1 MITILTPTY
10 NRAYILKKAFDSLSA
25 QTCFDF
31 EWIIVDDGSAD
42 ETECLVRSWS
52 REDLPFEIRY
62 LKQQNGGKHRAVNR
76 GVQEARYDY
85 VLILDSDDHLTST
98 AVEKIHGWIKTI
110 EGKEGF
116 AGVSG
121 LRGWINKEGHIG
133 GAGDG
138 SAYIDAKNTERRK
151 YNLSGDKA
159 EVYKTEILKKF
170 PFPEFEGEK
179 FLSEHVVW
187 DTVADAG
194 YKIRW
199 FNDVIYKCE
208 YLEDGL
214 TKNTSY
220 QQQQNNFQGFTLSAK
235 IRIKHDPFP
244 WNYYVIGTYYHVA
257 LLKGKDKKSVKEAID
272 VNGFQ
277 LLLGNI
283 LFRVNALRKTCKKR

>member
-10 NRAYILKKAFDSLSA
+10 NRAYILKKAFDSLSG

-31 EWIIVDDGSAD
+31 EWIIVDDGSTD
-42 ETECLVRSWS
+42 DTEHLVTSWGIMG
-52 REDLPFEIRY
+52 LPFEIRY

-76 GVQEARYDY
+76 GSREARYDY
-85 VLILDSDDHLTST
+85 ILILDSDDHLTSN

-110 EGKEGF
+110 DGKADF
-116 AGVSG
+116 AGIAG

-159 EVYKTEILKKF
+159 EVYKTEILRKF
-170 PFPEFEGEK
+170 PFPEFENEK

-187 DTVADAG
+187 DSIADAG

-220 QQQQNNFQGFTLSAK
+220 TQQQNNFEGYTLSAK
-235 IRIKHDPFP
+235 IRINHEPFP
-244 WNYYVIGTYYHVA
+244 WSYYVIGTYYHVA
-257 LLKGKDKKSVKEAID
+257 MSKGKDKKSVKQALDI
-272 VNGFQ
+272 NSLQ

-283 LFRVNALRKTCKKR
+283 LFQVNALRKKCKKR